1 MDNISFKSRIKLVQ
15 TEDFARLT
23 QNKNMKSVNYPW
35 TIKESVKAPNA
46 LTTDIYDCTALGI
59 MSKDDNNVLLMH
71 ISPNG
76 TDCKKI
82 NKIETFISKKINL
95 LSDNLTG
102 FIIGSK
108 KNNINSPTSTKM
120 FDKLAGILDKYNIPY
135 TKFKG
140 GNYSNNIA
148 YSSKDDTWLVANDVV
163 DLSKSVYNKNK
174 KQILNFMFD
183 EVKTAPNDNIEI

>member
-15 TEDFARLT
+15 TEDFVKLT
-23 QNKNMKSVNYPW
+23 QNKNIKSVNYPW

-59 MSKDDNNVLLMH
+59 VSKDDNNVLLMH

-76 TDCKKI
+76 TDYKKI

-183 EVKTAPNDNIEI
+183 EIKTAPNDNIEI

>member
-15 TEDFARLT
+15 TEDFVKLT
-23 QNKNMKSVNYPW
+23 QNKNIKSVNYPW

-59 MSKDDNNVLLMH
+59 VSKDDNNVLLMH

-76 TDCKKI
+76 TDYKKI

-120 FDKLAGILDKYNIPY
+120 FDKLAGILDKYQIPY

-148 YSSKDDTWLVANDVV
+148 YSSKNDTWLVANDVV
-163 DLSKSVYNKNK
+163 DLSKNVYNKNK

-183 EVKTAPNDNIEI
+183 EIKTAPNDNIEI

>member
-1 MDNISFKSRIKLVQ
+1 MNNISFKSRIKLVQ
-15 TEDFARLT
+15 TEDFVKLT

-59 MSKDDNNVLLMH
+59 VSKDDNNVLLMH

-76 TDCKKI
+76 TDYKKI
-82 NKIETFISKKINL
+82 NKIETFISQKINL

-120 FDKLAGILDKYNIPY
+120 FDKLAGILDKYNISY

-140 GNYSNNIA
+140 GNYFNNIA

-163 DLSKSVYNKNK
+163 DLSKNVYNKNK

>member
-15 TEDFARLT
+15 TEDFVKLT
-23 QNKNMKSVNYPW
+23 QNKNIKSVNYPW
-35 TIKESVKAPNA
+35 TIKESVKAQNA

-59 MSKDDNNVLLMH
+59 VSKDDNNVLLMH

-76 TDCKKI
+76 TDYKKI

-148 YSSKDDTWLVANDVV
+148 YSSKNDTWLVANDVV
-163 DLSKSVYNKNK
+163 DLSKNVYNKNK

-183 EVKTAPNDNIEI
+183 EIKTAPNDNIEI

>member
-1 MDNISFKSRIKLVQ
+1 
-15 TEDFARLT
+15 
-23 QNKNMKSVNYPW
+23 MKSVNYPW

-59 MSKDDNNVLLMH
+59 VSKDNNNVLLMH

-120 FDKLAGILDKYNIPY
+120 FDKLAGILDKYNIHY

>member
-15 TEDFARLT
+15 TEDFVKLT

-59 MSKDDNNVLLMH
+59 VSKDDNNVLLMH

-76 TDCKKI
+76 TDYKKI

-183 EVKTAPNDNIEI
+183 EIKTAPNDNIEI

>member
-23 QNKNMKSVNYPW
+23 KNKNMKPVNYPW

-59 MSKDDNNVLLMH
+59 VSKDDNNVLLMH

-183 EVKTAPNDNIEI
+183 EIKTAPNDNIEI

>member
-15 TEDFARLT
+15 TEDFIKLT
-23 QNKNMKSVNYPW
+23 QNKNIKSVNYPW
-35 TIKESVKAPNA
+35 TIKESVKAQNA

-59 MSKDDNNVLLMH
+59 VSKDDNNVLLMH

-76 TDCKKI
+76 TDYKKI

-148 YSSKDDTWLVANDVV
+148 YSSKNDTWLVANDVV
-163 DLSKSVYNKNK
+163 DLSKNVYNKNK

-183 EVKTAPNDNIEI
+183 EIKTAPNDNIEI

>member
-1 MDNISFKSRIKLVQ
+1 MNNISFKSRIKLVQ

-59 MSKDDNNVLLMH
+59 VSKDDNNVLLMH

-76 TDCKKI
+76 TDYKKI

-120 FDKLAGILDKYNIPY
+120 FDKLAGILDKYNISY

-140 GNYSNNIA
+140 GNYFNNIA

-163 DLSKSVYNKNK
+163 DLSKNVYNKNK

>member
-15 TEDFARLT
+15 TEDFVKLT

-59 MSKDDNNVLLMH
+59 VSKDDNNVLLMH

-76 TDCKKI
+76 TDYKKI

-148 YSSKDDTWLVANDVV
+148 YSSKNDTWLVANDVV
-163 DLSKSVYNKNK
+163 DLSKNVYNKNK

-183 EVKTAPNDNIEI
+183 EIKTAPNDNIEI